1 MLNCY
6 LVCKKKVIHILNI
19 FYCLFF
25 TNFSQQKFVNLLT
38 QLSINNYALI
48 NQLSINFSNGLSI
61 ITGETGAGKS
71 ILLGALGL
79 VLGNR
84 ADLSSLKDTSTKCIV
99 EAKLEIANYN
109 LQDFFEKVDL
119 DYEAET
125 IIRREILP
133 SGKSRAFVN
142 DTPVTLS
149 VLNELRSKLIDVHSQ
164 HQTMQLSDV
173 NFQFSILDALA
184 KNSERIASYQRG
196 YQQLN
201 QLKRDLTDLETQ
213 QREANQQY
221 DYNLHLCK
229 ELEEANIQID
239 EQEELEITLEK
250 LNNIE
255 DIKLNL
261 SEALEIS
268 INDEIGIQN
277 LLNTLENRL
286 SKIANFSKKYQE
298 ISERITSVKIEM
310 DDIIAEL
317 ENANENVD
325 FNPNEVEIINDRLQ
339 LLYNLQKKHY
349 VNSNEE
355 LVAVFESLSN
365 KVAQVASADEVIQQ
379 KQEEIN
385 QVSEKLDKVASLISK
400 ARIQSIPKLTKE
412 LQTLLADLGMENA
425 RFFIK
430 IHSTETYFSN
440 GKDELEFLFSAN
452 KGGNFGELKKVASG
466 GELSRIMLSVKKV
479 LSENAQLPTIIFDE
493 IDTGVSG
500 EVSNKIAAIMQQ
512 MSQHMQVIA
521 ITHLPQIA
529 AKGMQHYKVYKEEV
543 SGKTTTNLKQLS
555 IDERIVEIAE
565 MLSGKN
571 ISDSAITHAKEL
583 LN

>member
-1 MLNCY
+1 
-6 LVCKKKVIHILNI
+6 
-19 FYCLFF
+19 
-25 TNFSQQKFVNLLT
+25 LLK

-48 NQLSINFSNGLSI
+48 NQLSIDFSDGLSI

-84 ADLSSLKDTSTKCIV
+84 ADLSSLKDTATKCIV
-99 EAKLEIANYN
+99 EAKVSISNYN
-109 LQDFFEKVDL
+109 LQTFFEKVDL

-149 VLNELRSKLIDVHSQ
+149 VLNQLRTQLIDVHSQ
-164 HQTMQLSDV
+164 HQTSELSDT

-184 KNSERIASYQRG
+184 KNDQRIASYKRG
-196 YQQLN
+196 HKQLN
-201 QLKRDLTDLETQ
+201 QLQKQLFELEQ
-213 QREANQQY
+213 EQKEANQQY
-221 DYNLHLCK
+221 DYNLHLFK
-229 ELEEANIQID
+229 ELEEAKILVD
-239 EQEELEITLEK
+239 EQEELETSLEK

-268 INDEIGIQN
+268 INEEIGVQN
-277 LLNTLENRL
+277 LLNTLEHKL
-286 SKIANFSKKYQE
+286 AKIADFSKEYQE
-298 ISERITSVKIEM
+298 ISERITSVKIEI
-310 DDIIAEL
+310 DDIVAEL
-317 ENANENVD
+317 ETANENVD
-325 FNPNEVEIINDRLQ
+325 FNPNEAEQINDRLQ

-349 VNSNEE
+349 VSSNKE
-355 LVAVFESLSN
+355 LLVVFEALSQ
-365 KVAQVASADEVIQQ
+365 KVAQVESAEDIINQ
-379 KQEEIN
+379 KQKEIDDI
-385 QVSEKLDKVASLISK
+385 SSKLDKVANLISK
-400 ARIQSIPKLTKE
+400 ARRTAISKLTKE
-412 LQTLLADLGMENA
+412 LQTLLTDLGMENA
-425 RFFIK
+425 RFSIN
-430 IHSTETYFSN
+430 INPTENYFSN
-440 GKDELEFLFSAN
+440 GKDDLEFLFSAN
-452 KGGNFGELKKVASG
+452 KGGSFGELKKVASG

-479 LSENAQLPTIIFDE
+479 LSANTQLPTIIFDE

-512 MSQHMQVIA
+512 MSANMQVIA

-529 AKGMQHYKVYKEEV
+529 AKGNNHYKVYKKEIK
-543 SGKTTTNLKQLS
+543 GITTTNLKQLS
-555 IDERIVEIAE
+555 TEERVVEIAE